1 MSLVENT
8 SILTKCEDCFCC
20 VILPIIRGDSVSLT
34 RTRTCVHFE
43 MNQVPN
49 VGVRNLKNFDVVV
62 IGFSWI
68 KLFEPK
74 TASPWTASF
83 IDGNVLARIEC
94 CFELCITHIN
104 EWLQFGQRLMLW
116 VRVGGFAWSSG
127 TWKLLSMAWNLSLG
141 MHILKKGVL
150 VSSLRDQ

>member
-1 MSLVENT
+1 MSLVKNT
-8 SILTKCEDCFCC
+8 SILTKHEDCFCCC
-20 VILPIIRGDSVSLT
+20 VILPIIQGDSISLT

-49 VGVRNLKNFDVVV
+49 VGVRDLKNFDVVL
-62 IGFSWI
+62 IGFLWI

-116 VRVGGFAWSSG
+116 VRVGGICLVICHMEVAQYGLESVPRHARSE
-127 TWKLLSMAWNLSLG
+127 
-141 MHILKKGVL
+141 KGGPGKFL
-150 VSSLRDQ
+150 V